1 MRYQPRPHTVAACEA
16 KIATWTRRLAV
27 LTAAG
32 FGVSSGFDALDT
44 DESVKLSRCEY
55 EADLT
60 WFGLMGSLVGLRQSR
75 RLFAQQMV
83 KVWQA
88 ELAVAVAREYPEE
101 VARG

>member
-1 MRYQPRPHTVAACEA
+1 MRYQPGPHTVKTCQD

-32 FGVSSGFDALDT
+32 YGVESGFDALDA
-44 DESVKLSRCEY
+44 DSPHKKSQSEY
-55 EADLT
+55 DADMA
-60 WFGLMGSLVGLRQSR
+60 WFGVMGALVGLRQSR

-88 ELAVAVAREYPEE
+88 ELAVAVARECPEE
-101 VARG
+101 VARA

>member
-1 MRYQPRPHTVAACEA
+1 MRYQPGPHTVATCEA

-32 FGVSSGFDALDT
+32 YGVPSGFGALDA
-44 DESVKLSRCEY
+44 DESAKLSSCEY
-55 EADLT
+55 EAT
-60 WFGLMGSLVGLRQSR
+60 VAWFGVMGALTGLRQSR